1 MNTLEILT
9 AARAKIADEKN
20 WCQGGYA
27 KDEGGNST
35 SSYSTSAC
43 KWCSIGA
50 LKSVSGESYAGYN
63 NALDCLVGIIQSPI
77 PNYNDTHTHAEV
89 LAAWDK
95 AIAECAKE
103 YNEN

>member
-20 WCQGGYA
+20 WCQNDYA
-27 KDEGGNST
+27 RSAVGELVIPTED
-35 SSYSTSAC
+35 SAC
-43 KWCSIGA
+43 SWCSLGSIFSVVGSMGA
-50 LKSVSGESYAGYN
+50 SYVHSEFLGRYM
-63 NALDCLVGIIQSPI
+63 DKPI
-77 PNYNDTHTHAEV
+77 TIFNDSHTHAEV

-103 YNEN
+103 TQ